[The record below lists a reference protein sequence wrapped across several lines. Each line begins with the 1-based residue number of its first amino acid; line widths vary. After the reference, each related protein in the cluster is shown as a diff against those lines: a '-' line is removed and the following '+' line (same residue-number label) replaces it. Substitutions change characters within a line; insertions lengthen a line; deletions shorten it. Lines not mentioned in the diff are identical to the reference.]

1 VHFLHLIRC
10 RRTRSPRQW
19 TVCTTVQ
26 ETDTLYNRFAS
37 RETCYDFLTS
47 PNDRTDYDPP
57 ASAPSAAYPAKCRC
71 GNEALTQKQK
81 RKAGER
87 RAGQKGSP
95 STRRSA
101 RGSLCPPSTRAPA
114 ARRGAPQPQ
123 VRTPPRG
130 PRARR

>member
-1 VHFLHLIRC
+1 MHFLHLIRC

-37 RETCYDFLTS
+37 RETCYDFLTC

-81 RKAGER
+81 RKAGKKAER
-87 RAGQKGSP
+87 DKKGSP

-114 ARRGAPQPQ
+114 ARRTPAPGQD
-123 VRTPPRG
+123 PPRG